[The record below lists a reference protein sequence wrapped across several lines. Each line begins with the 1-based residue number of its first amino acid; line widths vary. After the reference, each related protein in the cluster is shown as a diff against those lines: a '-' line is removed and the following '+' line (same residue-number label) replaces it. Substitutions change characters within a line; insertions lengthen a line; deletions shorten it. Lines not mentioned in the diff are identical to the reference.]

1 MSVYGFRFYF
11 TPLTGVLFTFPSRYL
26 FAIGSR
32 LVFSL
37 GSWST
42 RIRTGFLVPRPT
54 QDTARDCQVSD
65 TRLSLTLALLPRS
78 FSYLSVFT
86 NSCRSPT
93 TPLARFGLL
102 PVRSPLL
109 GESLLISVP
118 ALLRWF
124 TSRSVALPAYIF
136 SCCSNII
143 TDTGLLHSEIRG

>member
-26 FAIGSR
+26 FTIGSR

-54 QDTARDCQVSD
+54 QDTARDCRVSD

-109 GESLLISVP
+109 GESQLISVP

-124 TSRSVALPAYIF
+124 TSCSVTSVPYFIQVF
-136 SCCSNII
+136 
-143 TDTGLLHSEIRG
+143 G